1 MVSDLIVQ
9 PPLEFPIPFMVG
21 VWIFSGTTHYLL
33 SCVAS
38 AVGSI
43 SVVEHQLVLFEYRS
57 WLKQCSG
64 ATAI

>member
-9 PPLEFPIPFMVG
+9 PPPLEFPIPFMVG
-21 VWIFSGTTHYLL
+21 VWLFSGTTHYLL

-43 SVVEHQLVLFEYRS
+43 SVVEHQLV
-57 WLKQCSG
+57 
-64 ATAI
+64 